1 MHGKKR
7 FCFVDVYINLF
18 TSMIKGGVR
27 AAKRIISPYNN
38 ARRASALN
46 THGVFIKQFPRG
58 VTHEDLHTDTQ
69 LLFHVRRIS
78 N

>member
-1 MHGKKR
+1 
-7 FCFVDVYINLF
+7 
-18 TSMIKGGVR
+18 
-27 AAKRIISPYNN
+27 
-38 ARRASALN
+38 LN